1 LPLPALKLGAVQQ
14 AEASGRINAGDSMVD
29 IGKSYNVSHATM
41 SRAGGQGGPAEA
53 V

>member
-1 LPLPALKLGAVQQ
+1 MA
-14 AEASGRINAGDSMVD
+14 D

-41 SRAGGQGGPAEA
+41 SRAGGQRRSGGSG